1 MTTPLLHVNNLTI
14 DFDTPTG
21 PMRIV
26 DGVSLDL
33 HPGETLGLVGESG
46 CGKTLTSLAL
56 MGLVPPPGRVTQ
68 GSVRFDGLE
77 LVGASERALRP
88 LRGKAISMIF
98 QDPAAALNPVRT
110 VGRQLLDVLERHAR
124 PGRRQARARAVAMLE
139 RVGVPDAE
147 LRMRAYP
154 HELSGG
160 LCQRVL
166 IAMALI
172 GRPRLLI
179 ADEPTAALDVTTQ
192 AQILTEIRELTA
204 DIGTAVLLIS
214 HDLGV
219 VAEVCD
225 RVAVMYCGRIVELAP
240 TEALF
245 RRPRHRYTEGLLA
258 SMPKLD
264 RIKAGP
270 LGAIAGA
277 VPEPGDWP
285 RGCRFAPRCPHADA
299 RCRQECPALRP
310 LGEGEAACFHPA
322 GSSAR
327 ASTS

>member
-1 MTTPLLHVNNLTI
+1 
-14 DFDTPTG
+14 
-21 PMRIV
+21 
-26 DGVSLDL
+26 
-33 HPGETLGLVGESG
+33 
-46 CGKTLTSLAL
+46 
-56 MGLVPPPGRVTQ
+56 
-68 GSVRFDGLE
+68 
-77 LVGASERALRP
+77 
-88 LRGKAISMIF
+88 
-98 QDPAAALNPVRT
+98 
-110 VGRQLLDVLERHAR
+110 
-124 PGRRQARARAVAMLE
+124 MLE

-147 LRMRAYP
+147 HKMRAYP